1 VNDRAITYVFAG
13 IVLSIVGILVVPL
26 PPVVLDALLA
36 VDVVGSGVVLLLAI
50 TIGEPLEFAAF
61 APALLIATLFRL
73 ALDVSATRIIL
84 TQGHVEGGVGEIIPA
99 FGELVVHGNLVVGLI
114 VFAILITIQF
124 IVIASGSQRVAEV
137 AARFTLDA
145 MPGKQMAIDAEVHA
159 GMLDAEGARRKRLT
173 IQKEADFYGA
183 MDGAGKFVKGDAIA
197 ALVIV
202 ALNLIG
208 GVVVGIAYHGM
219 SPLDALD
226 TFAILSIGNALVTTL
241 PAFLLSTSMGLMVTR
256 ASGDGSLGVDIATQL
271 FARPDVLWA
280 AAAFALGLACVPA
293 LPHLAFLAIAV
304 ALAAT
309 AIAGRRKHVASGVA
323 LAAAR
328 DAARRASIR
337 RPEMALGLVGVDALA
352 IDVGLELGHLLQA
365 PLADALLDR
374 IGEVR
379 RALASDLGI
388 VMPGVRLRDDL
399 TRDATTY
406 AIRVRDTVVAE
417 GRLHL
422 DRMLA
427 VGDDAILSR
436 FARERVHEPVY
447 GLPATWIAPDEREL
461 AIANGAL
468 VFDPISIVGSHLAEV
483 VRNHASALLGR
494 QELHT
499 LVEHLRGSVPSLV
512 KEIGT
517 EVLPLATVQ
526 RVFELLLRERVWP
539 RDTIATLEALV
550 DAAATQRDPR
560 ELAESVRRKLVPQQ
574 IRRRALSGM
583 EPLIVDPAFETEL
596 HGWLVDGSLA
606 PQPQTAWHVRTI
618 ATAYAAAVVRERA
631 ALVCTGPLR
640 PALAEFLARF
650 GVALDVFAYA
660 ELPPEL
666 DLRPA
671 MVLERPPEPDGDA
684 TRDDA
689 ERERI
694 PA

>member
-1 VNDRAITYVFAG
+1 MNAKAITYVFAG

-26 PPVVLDALLA
+26 PPLVLDGLLA
-36 VDVVGSGVVLLLAI
+36 VNIVGSGIVLLLAI

-73 ALDVSATRIIL
+73 SLDVSATRLIL
-84 TQGHVEGGVGEIIPA
+84 TQGHIEGGVGEIIPA

-208 GVVVGIAYHGM
+208 GVVVGIAYYGM
-219 SPLDALD
+219 SPLDAFN

-271 FARPDVLWA
+271 FARPDVLRA
-280 AAAFALGLACVPA
+280 SAAFALALAFVPA
-293 LPHLAFLAIAV
+293 LPHLAFVAIAV
-304 ALAAT
+304 VLGVT
-309 AIAGRRKHVASGVA
+309 AQFGTRTQAGRIREIQ
-323 LAAAR
+323 AAR
-328 DAARRASIR
+328 DLARRASIR

-352 IDVGLELGHLLQA
+352 IDVGLELAPFLQP

-399 TRDATTY
+399 ARDASTY

-417 GRLHL
+417 GRLRL
-422 DRMLA
+422 DRVLA
-427 VGDDAILSR
+427 VAGDEVLGR
-436 FARERVHEPVY
+436 LHGERVREPVY
-447 GLPATWIAPDEREL
+447 GLTAVWIEPGERDF
-461 AIANGAL
+461 AVANGAL
-468 VFDPISIVGSHLAEV
+468 CFDPISIVGSHLAEV
-483 VRNHASALLGR
+483 VRSHASALLGR

-499 LVEHLRGSVPSLV
+499 LVEHLRASIPSLV

-517 EVLPLATVQ
+517 DALPLVTVQ
-526 RVFELLLRERVWP
+526 RVFEYLLRERVWP
-539 RDTIATLEALV
+539 RDTVAVLEALV
-550 DAAATQRDPR
+550 DASIVTRDAR
-560 ELAESVRRKLVPQQ
+560 ELSESVRRKLVPQQ
-574 IRRRALSGM
+574 LRRRNVVAL
-583 EPLIVDPAFETEL
+583 EPLIVDPQFETEL
-596 HGWLVDGSLA
+596 HGWLVDGSLS
-606 PQPQTAWHVRTI
+606 PQPQTAWHVRSV
-618 ATAYAAAVVRERA
+618 ASAYATSVVRERA
-631 ALVCTGPLR
+631 AIVCTGALR

-650 GVALDVFAYA
+650 GVGVDVYAYA

-666 DLRPA
+666 ELRPA
-671 MVLERPPEPDGDA
+671 VVLGYPSATSEQADA
-684 TRDDA
+684 
-689 ERERI
+689 I